1 MPVSIPRRPGCHGHF
16 CRGARAKG
24 WKEVQD
30 TVREGERQGF
40 SFLGTLF
47 KQLLPC
53 STPLFLLLGFVF
65 SFAPVSLLRR
75 VTRRADVEG
84 DERPDGL
91 RQQPG
96 HADRGLDC
104 GRGAHHDDVPHGEAK
119 GDMNFIRVHRC
130 LFVLWTKRKTSPCVG
145 TCFQSVL
152 DCCWLPGCSLVV
164 QVDPNPF

>member
-119 GDMNFIRVHRC
+119 GEHEIYTCAQMFVRFVDQAKDLAMC
-130 LFVLWTKRKTSPCVG
+130 WYLFPVCAGLLLATRLLS
-145 TCFQSVL
+145 
-152 DCCWLPGCSLVV
+152 CSSG
-164 QVDPNPF
+164 